1 MINVNVIVIAFILIT
16 LFACLFA
23 GFSLYGLVTGGRM
36 RSFSGPAI
44 VLNILC
50 GLAFYHLSK
59 ISFANGLAESTQY
72 FLGEAIAHGAAV
84 GLIGLLVSLCFFQTR
99 TKK

>member
-1 MINVNVIVIAFILIT
+1 MINIIVISFVLIA

-36 RSFSGPAI
+36 RSFTGPAI
-44 VLNILC
+44 ILNILC
-50 GLAFYHLSK
+50 GLIFYHLSK
-59 ISFANGLAESTQY
+59 ISFANGLIENAQY
-72 FLGEAIAHGAAV
+72 FLGEAIAHGSAI
-84 GLIGLLVSLCFFQTR
+84 GLIGLLVSLSFFRTR